1 VSHSRRDFLKTASI
15 AALAAAG
22 TGSFPRALSALDV
35 HPRAGDP
42 ILQDLAARALEA
54 ARGAGATYADVRL
67 TLTRAEIIRTF
78 GSSGYFFQQNEELA
92 GIGVRALVDGA
103 WGFTAS
109 ALWTPDEA
117 ARLGREAAVQAR
129 TNAPG
134 RRRRIEIGDTPAVV
148 KGQWVTPIKR
158 DPFDVTLEEKLEVAW
173 AFAESA
179 SRINI
184 SSRNA
189 SVGAGMV
196 LGSQRQEKTFA
207 STDGSLVMQT
217 LYSAQ
222 PSFSVGVAT
231 PNGRAGRSSD
241 LLQPTAGGWEV
252 VSEAKLVDEM
262 PRLIEESLL
271 MVEAEKI
278 DPNRYDIVF
287 DARATA
293 QIVARTVGVA
303 SELDRVLG
311 FEANAGGT
319 SYLAPPA
326 DRLGSFAVGSSL
338 LNVAANRSRPGG
350 LATVKWDDEGVV
362 PEDYSFVKDGVL
374 VDYHTTREIAGE
386 LASWYSKNGTPV
398 RSHGGAS
405 AESANHVTLLHT
417 PNIEM
422 KPGRSETSFDE
433 LVAGLDKGLVICA
446 GMATVDRQQLNGE
459 VNGEMVYEVRKGK
472 RTRFIHSAE
481 VLFRAPEL
489 WKSLRA
495 IGGASSQ
502 IWTGA
507 TVRKGQPSQEYSFGV
522 GAVPAAFKMVA
533 VTDKKRKA

>member
-1 VSHSRRDFLKTASI
+1 MSHSRRDFLKTASI

-22 TGSFPRALSALDV
+22 TGTFPRVLPALDA

-54 ARGAGATYADVRL
+54 ARSAGATYADVRL
-67 TLTRAEIIRTF
+67 TLTRHEIIRTM
-78 GSSGYFFQQNEELA
+78 GSSGYYFQVNDEFA
-92 GIGVRALVDGA
+92 GVGVRALVDGA
-103 WGFTAS
+103 WGFAAS
-109 ALWTPDEA
+109 TLWTPDEV

-129 TNAPG
+129 TNAQG
-134 RRRRIEIGDTPAVV
+134 RRRKIDIGAPPAVV
-148 KGQWVTPIKR
+148 KGEWKTPIKR
-158 DPFDVTLEEKLEVAW
+158 DPFNVSLEEKLEVAY

-179 SRINI
+179 SRLNI
-184 SSRNA
+184 GLRNA
-189 SVGAGMV
+189 GVGAGMA
-196 LGSQRQEKTFA
+196 LGSRRQEKTFA
-207 STDGSLVMQT
+207 STDGSLITQT
-217 LYSAQ
+217 FYESHPELSI
-222 PSFSVGVAT
+222 GVVT
-231 PNGRAGRSSD
+231 PKGRAGRSSD
-241 LLQPTAGGWEV
+241 LLQPTAAGWET

-262 PRLIEESLL
+262 PRLVEESLM

-278 DPNRYDIVF
+278 TPNRYDIVF
-287 DARATA
+287 DARIMA

-319 SYLAPPA
+319 SYLAPP
-326 DRLGSFAVGSSL
+326 DERLGTFALGPSL
-338 LNVAANRSRPGG
+338 LNVSANRSKPGG
-350 LATVKWDDEGVV
+350 LATVKWDDEGVA
-362 PEDYSFVKDGVL
+362 PEEYAVIKDGVL
-374 VDYHTTREIAGE
+374 VDYHTTRELAPEI
-386 LASWYSKNGTPV
+386 ASWYAKNGTPL

-405 AESANHVTLLHT
+405 SESANDVTLLHT

-422 KPGRSETSFDE
+422 KPGTARTSFDE
-433 LVAGLDKGLVICA
+433 LVASLDKGLVICA
-446 GMATVDRQQLNGE
+446 GRATVDRQQLNGE

-481 VLFRAPEL
+481 VLFRAPDL
-489 WKSLRA
+489 WKTLRA
-495 IGGASSQ
+495 IGGPATQ
-502 IWTGA
+502 IWTGD